1 MQKQLEYISHRA
13 ALQMFD
19 MGVKTFNK
27 AIVPHVSMAIINRK
41 KFYKIDQLNK
51 IIKEN
56 EIITK
61 K

>member
-13 ALQMFD
+13 ALQMLD

-27 AIVPHVSMAIINRK
+27 VIVPHVSMAVINRK

-51 IIKEN
+51 FIKLN
-56 EIITK
+56 EVITIK
-61 K
+61 